1 MNHRQPRKKGA
12 ATGVILTGAVV
23 ATSILISP
31 AMASAAPS
39 PADQVTQSIN
49 QITRMI
55 NDLSAPTADA
65 LATAIE
71 SSVRDVKISPAQ
83 NGVNA
88 SWTFD
93 PAATA
98 RALGV
103 EPSAGPGVIRLP
115 QGLDLS
121 TITIERVRD
130 GVSEVVPLSFLGD
143 SGIASSDNPSAMVF
157 ANGFDPSKLS
167 NADFRS
173 ALNDLVRS
181 GRSAGIL
188 PEGTTVDQIIRQITG
203 GNMLSSND
211 LDDLLRG
218 NLGSV
223 NAGTMDP
230 FALADIKPG
239 DVFKIS
245 GTGRSGQFPTDVAA
259 LSNEVG
265 GVGTFSF
272 ADLAEQM
279 PDSPLKPFFVDF
291 AKRLDETVDVWTRPM
306 DDDESDGKGEDGTDS
321 DILDEMSFND
331 AMKVYDAVDA
341 ALAEREKGDQ
351 GGGQGGNGSG
361 EGQNNT
367 GNGNT
372 GGGSGDTGTS
382 GAGNGTTT
390 QAGNTIR
397 DGIKTVPAN
406 NTMQDSAEPVA
417 GDPGSGS
424 DPEGDS
430 GTAPAQAQ
438 TGTQAETANTATQA
452 DYPPPTDPNAPD
464 SLPVTGAS
472 EGTAAMGWV
481 AGILAALGISVAWAS
496 RRNRAVEDAE

>member
-1 MNHRQPRKKGA
+1 MNHRRPRKKGA

-39 PADQVTQSIN
+39 PADQVTQLTN
-49 QITRMI
+49 QFARMI

-121 TITIERVRD
+121 TIKIERIRD
-130 GVSEVVPLSFLGD
+130 GVSEVIPLSFLGAP
-143 SGIASSDNPSAMVF
+143 GIASSDNPSAMVF
-157 ANGFDPSKLS
+157 ANGFDPLKLS
-167 NADFRS
+167 DADFRS
-173 ALNDLVRS
+173 ALNDLIRS

-203 GNMLSSND
+203 GNMLSSNG
-211 LDDLLRG
+211 LDDLLGG

-230 FALADIKPG
+230 FALADIQSG
-239 DVFKIS
+239 DTFKIS
-245 GTGRSGQFPTDVAA
+245 GTGLSDQFPMDAAA
-259 LSNEVG
+259 LTNQVG

-272 ADLAEQM
+272 ADLAEQT

-306 DDDESDGKGEDGTDS
+306 DDESDGKDEDGSGKDGEDE

-331 AMKVYDAVDA
+331 AMKVYDAVDS
-341 ALAEREKGDQ
+341 ALAEREKGN
-351 GGGQGGNGSG
+351 QGGNGSG
-361 EGQNNT
+361 GGQ
-367 GNGNT
+367 GNT
-372 GGGSGDTGTS
+372 GGGNTGGNSGDTGTS

-390 QAGNTIR
+390 QAGSTIR
-397 DGIKTVPAN
+397 DGVKTVPAN
-406 NTMQDSAEPVA
+406 NTTQTSAEPVA
-417 GDPGSGS
+417 GDPGAGS
-424 DPEGDS
+424 DPEVVS

-496 RRNRAVEDAE
+496 RRNRAVEDGE